1 MLLRA
6 MVVAASAAAAK
17 VGTKFEVECR
27 GERMPAEVV
36 GRPFWKK
43 RSARKKD

>member
-1 MLLRA
+1 
-6 MVVAASAAAAK
+6 
-17 VGTKFEVECR
+17 VGTKFQVECR

-43 RSARKKD
+43 GTVRKDK